1 MIYKTVE
8 RVFADAT
15 EKSAARRTQ
24 YRGLAKVNAKT
35 PPLCVYDF
43 KKDCETETD
52 KGAF

>member
-1 MIYKTVE
+1 MID
-8 RVFADAT
+8 RVFAIAK
-15 EKSAARRTQ
+15 EKYAMRYTQ